1 MGYLIDT
8 HFHLD
13 HYKNYKEL
21 ATQINALQQY
31 TICVTNS
38 PGVFHS
44 CKNLISENKY
54 LKFAIG
60 FHPQEKA
67 LTNRDLDDFMR
78 LIDRTNYVGEIGID
92 LSSRSYRNE
101 AAQIASFEQIV
112 KTCTI
117 KNKLMTVHIRR
128 AEEQAL
134 RIITKYSPS
143 KCIIHW
149 FTGTSDQLQQFIDA
163 GCYFSVNANMI
174 SAKTNH
180 KYLSIPV
187 DRLLVE
193 SDGPYTRVNGKRYI
207 PTLLQE
213 AYSQIAQFYNNPD
226 FILHVYNNFK
236 LLLSS

>member
-13 HYKNYKEL
+13 HYKNYNEL
-21 ATQINALQQY
+21 VTQINTLQQY

-44 CKNLISENKY
+44 CKNLISESKY

-67 LTNRDLDDFMR
+67 LTNQDLYNFMR
-78 LIDRTNYVGEIGID
+78 LIDQTNYVGEIGID
-92 LSSRSYRNE
+92 LSSSSYRNKD
-101 AAQIASFEQIV
+101 AQIDYFDQIV
-112 KTCTI
+112 KTCAA

-134 RIITKYSPS
+134 KIITKYSPS

-149 FTGTSDQLQQFIDA
+149 FTGTTDQLQQFIDA
-163 GCYFSVNANMI
+163 GCYFSVNTNMV
-174 SAKTNH
+174 SGKANH
-180 KYLSIPV
+180 KYLLIPL

-193 SDGPYTRVNGKRYI
+193 SDGPYTRVNGKRYT
-207 PTLLQE
+207 PAFLQDS
-213 AYSQIAQFYNNPD
+213 YLQIAQFYNDPD
-226 FILHVYNNFK
+226 FIIHVYNNFK
-236 LLLSS
+236 QLLSS

>member
-21 ATQINALQQY
+21 VTQINALQQY

-44 CKNLISENKY
+44 CKKMISESKY
-54 LKFAIG
+54 VKFAIG
-60 FHPQEKA
+60 FHPQDKA
-67 LTNRDLDDFMR
+67 LTNRDLYEFMR
-78 LIDRTNYVGEIGID
+78 LIDQTHYVGEIGID
-92 LSSRSYRNE
+92 LSSSSYRNE
-101 AAQIASFEQIV
+101 DTQIESFEQIV
-112 KTCTI
+112 KTCAA

-134 RIITKYSPS
+134 RIITKFSPS

-149 FTGTSDQLQQFIDA
+149 FTGSSEQLQRFIDA

-174 SAKTNH
+174 SGKTNH
-180 KYLSIPV
+180 KYLPIPT

-193 SDGPYTRVNGKRYI
+193 SDGPYTRVNGKRYT
-207 PTLLQE
+207 PALLQD
-213 AYSQIAQFYNNPD
+213 AYSQIAQFYDDPD
-226 FILHVYNNFK
+226 LIIHVYNNFK

>member
-101 AAQIASFEQIV
+101 AVI
-112 KTCTI
+112 
-117 KNKLMTVHIRR
+117 
-128 AEEQAL
+128 
-134 RIITKYSPS
+134 
-143 KCIIHW
+143 
-149 FTGTSDQLQQFIDA
+149 
-163 GCYFSVNANMI
+163 SVEPRNRP
-174 SAKTNH
+174 
-180 KYLSIPV
+180 L
-187 DRLLVE
+187 E
-193 SDGPYTRVNGKRYI
+193 
-207 PTLLQE
+207 
-213 AYSQIAQFYNNPD
+213 
-226 FILHVYNNFK
+226 
-236 LLLSS
+236 